1 MREFVNKYS
10 AIHTMSMNCLAGG
23 TPIRSHAMTSLTKPE
38 RREFLLGPV
47 LAEPRSIPGCVHLAR
62 QKNSLRNVVV
72 KRYSLQ
78 QFLHGEVE
86 EDPTIYIRHE
96 VTTMKQFQ
104 HSNIQTCITSFVSG
118 GEVWVVTPLMPY
130 GSVKDLM
137 TTHMPDG
144 LPELACCLIVRDL
157 LHALQYLHRQ
167 GVVHRAVRA
176 SHVLVR
182 DSGSAVLAGLR
193 YSTGLQ
199 ATGESSP
206 NLYSYPLHGVTGN
219 LAWLAPEILQQN
231 LLGYNEASDIYS
243 LAITI
248 CEMANGVVPFSE
260 MPPTL
265 MLVEKLRGASPTLMD
280 RSTVEDRVET
290 GQPTDSGVGD
300 SVGSFPTDGS
310 PALYTSRQFSP
321 QFHHLVTE
329 CSHLQSA
336 DRPSAQDLLGHSF
349 IKQLR
354 KTNTT
359 LLTLIHPIQPLITT
373 QEFSS
378 EEDGLV
384 VELMEDMG
392 LQELDTEWI
401 FD

>member
-1 MREFVNKYS
+1 
-10 AIHTMSMNCLAGG
+10 MNCLAGG
-23 TPIRSHAMTSLTKPE
+23 TPVKSLTGGHPSKTQATPE
-38 RREFLLGPV
+38 RGQFLLGPV
-47 LAEPRSIPGCVHLAR
+47 LSSPQSIPTTVQLAR
-62 QKNSLRNVVV
+62 QRNSLRNVVV

-86 EDPTIYIRHE
+86 EDPTIYIQHE
-96 VTTMKQFQ
+96 VTAMKQFQ
-104 HSNIQTCITSFVSG
+104 HQNIQTCLTSFVWDT
-118 GEVWVVTPLMPY
+118 EVWVVTPLMSY

-137 TTHMPDG
+137 STHLMEG

-157 LHALQYLHRQ
+157 CLALQYLHSQ

-182 DSGSAVLAGLR
+182 ESGAAVLTGLR
-193 YSTGLQ
+193 YSTPLQ
-199 ATGESSP
+199 ATGEGRP

-231 LLGYNEASDIYS
+231 LLGYNETSDIYS
-243 LAITI
+243 LAVTI

-260 MPPTL
+260 MPPTR
-265 MLVEKLRGASPTLMD
+265 MLVEKLRGACPTLMD
-280 RSTVEDRVET
+280 MTNVDPPDVQDGEEI

-300 SVGSFPTDGS
+300 SVGSFPGTGLQGGGT
-310 PALYTSRQFSP
+310 PAYHSRQFST
-321 QFHHLVTE
+321 QFHHLVQQ
-329 CSHLQSA
+329 CSQLHSS
-336 DRPSAQDLLGHSF
+336 DRPAAQDLLAHPF

-359 LLTLIHPIQPLITT
+359 LLTLIHPIQPLISA

-378 EEDGLV
+378 GEEEEGLV
-384 VELMEDMG
+384 VDLLEDLEVEEKGMMW
-392 LQELDTEWI
+392 D
-401 FD
+401 F

>member
-1 MREFVNKYS
+1 
-10 AIHTMSMNCLAGG
+10 
-23 TPIRSHAMTSLTKPE
+23 MTSLIKPE
-38 RREFLLGPV
+38 RSEFLLGPV

-96 VTTMKQFQ
+96 VTAMKQFQ

-118 GEVWVVTPLMPY
+118 GEVLVVTPLMPY

-137 TTHMPDG
+137 STHMPDG
-144 LPELACCLIVRDL
+144 LPELACCLILRDL
-157 LHALQYLHRQ
+157 LHGLHYLHRQ

-193 YSTGLQ
+193 YSTELQ

-243 LAITI
+243 LACTI

-280 RSTVEDRVET
+280 RSTVEV

-300 SVGSFPTDGS
+300 SVGSFPTVGS

-329 CSHLQSA
+329 CSLLQSA

-359 LLTLIHPIQPLITT
+359 LLTLIPPIQPLITT
-373 QEFSS
+373 KEFSS

-401 FD
+401 F

>member
-1 MREFVNKYS
+1 
-10 AIHTMSMNCLAGG
+10 MSMNCLAGG
-23 TPIRSHAMTSLTKPE
+23 TPVKSLTSNPKMSSLTRPE
-38 RREFLLGPV
+38 RGQFLLGPV
-47 LAEPRSIPGCVHLAR
+47 LAEPQSIPGCVHLAR

-86 EDPTIYIRHE
+86 EDPTIYIQHE
-96 VTTMKQFQ
+96 VTVMKQFQ
-104 HSNIQTCITSFVSG
+104 HCNIQTCITSFVCC
-118 GEVWVVTPLMPY
+118 GEVWVVTPLMSY

-137 TTHMPDG
+137 TSHMPDG

-157 LHALQYLHRQ
+157 CQALQYLHSQ
-167 GVVHRAVRA
+167 GVVHRAVRS
-176 SHVLVR
+176 SHVLLR
-182 DSGSAVLAGLR
+182 DSGAAVLSGLR

-199 ATGESSP
+199 ATGEGRP

-231 LLGYNEASDIYS
+231 LLGYNETSDIYS
-243 LAITI
+243 LAVTI

-260 MPPTL
+260 MPATL
-265 MLVEKLRGASPTLMD
+265 MLVEKLRGACPTLMD
-280 RSTVEDRVET
+280 RSTVEEGVEV

-300 SVGSFPTDGS
+300 SVGSFPTVLVGGGT
-310 PALYTSRQFSP
+310 PAYNSRQYSP
-321 QFHHLVTE
+321 QFHHLVTQ
-329 CSHLQSA
+329 CSQLHSS
-336 DRPSAQDLLGHSF
+336 DRPSAQDLLGHPF
-349 IKQLR
+349 IKQLK

-378 EEDGLV
+378 EDDGLV
-384 VELMEDMG
+384 VELMED
-392 LQELDTEWI
+392 LELEKVEVEWI
-401 FD
+401 F

>member
-1 MREFVNKYS
+1 
-10 AIHTMSMNCLAGG
+10 MSMNCLAGG
-23 TPIRSHAMTSLTKPE
+23 TPVKRQVMSSLTKPE

-47 LAEPRSIPGCVHLAR
+47 LAEPKSIPGCVHLAR

-86 EDPTIYIRHE
+86 EDPTTYIQHE
-96 VTTMKQFQ
+96 VTAMKQFQ
-104 HSNIQTCITSFVSG
+104 HPNIQTCITSFVCDA
-118 GEVWVVTPLMPY
+118 EVWVVTPLMPY
-130 GSVKDLM
+130 GSVKELM
-137 TTHMPDG
+137 RTHMPEG

-157 LHALQYLHRQ
+157 LHALQYLHSQ

-176 SHVLVR
+176 SHVLLR
-182 DSGSAVLAGLR
+182 DSGCAVLAGLS

-199 ATGESSP
+199 ATGEGSP

-231 LLGYNEASDIYS
+231 LLGYNETSDIYS

-265 MLVEKLRGASPTLMD
+265 MLVEKLRGACPTLMD
-280 RSTVEDRVET
+280 SSTVEDRVEV

-300 SVGSFPTDGS
+300 SVGSFPTVGT
-310 PALYTSRQFSP
+310 PAYSSRKFST
-321 QFHHLVTE
+321 QFHHLVTQ
-329 CSHLQSA
+329 CSQLHSS
-336 DRPSAQDLLGHSF
+336 DRPSAQDLLGHPF

-373 QEFSS
+373 QEFNS

-392 LQELDTEWI
+392 LQKEEIEWI
-401 FD
+401 F

>member
-1 MREFVNKYS
+1 
-10 AIHTMSMNCLAGG
+10 MSMNCLAGG
-23 TPIRSHAMTSLTKPE
+23 TPVKSLTSNPRMALTRPE
-38 RREFLLGPV
+38 RNQFLLGPV
-47 LAEPRSIPGCVHLAR
+47 LAEPQSIPACVQLAR

-72 KRYSLQ
+72 KRYSLL

-86 EDPTIYIRHE
+86 EDPTVYILHE

-104 HSNIQTCITSFVSG
+104 HPNIQPCLTSFVSDN
-118 GEVWVVTPLMPY
+118 EVWVVTPLMSY
-130 GSVKDLM
+130 GSVKDLLS
-137 TTHMPDG
+137 THLADG
-144 LPELACCLIVRDL
+144 LPELACCLVVRDL
-157 LHALQYLHRQ
+157 CQALQYLHRQ

-182 DSGSAVLAGLR
+182 DSGTAVLSGLR
-193 YSTGLQ
+193 YSTPLQ
-199 ATGESSP
+199 ATGETRP

-231 LLGYNEASDIYS
+231 LLGYNETSDIYS
-243 LAITI
+243 LAVTI

-265 MLVEKLRGASPTLMD
+265 MLVEKLRGACPTLMD
-280 RSTVEDRVET
+280 LSTVDPPTMQEGVDV

-300 SVGSFPTDGS
+300 SVGSFPTVLEGGAT
-310 PALYTSRQFSP
+310 PAYHSRKYSP
-321 QFHHLVTE
+321 QFHHLVSQ
-329 CSHLQSA
+329 CSQLHSA
-336 DRPSAQDLLGHSF
+336 DRPAAQDLLAHPF

-378 EEDGLV
+378 EEEEEGGLV
-384 VELMEDMG
+384 VELMED
-392 LQELDTEWI
+392 LEVKEEAEWS
-401 FD
+401 F